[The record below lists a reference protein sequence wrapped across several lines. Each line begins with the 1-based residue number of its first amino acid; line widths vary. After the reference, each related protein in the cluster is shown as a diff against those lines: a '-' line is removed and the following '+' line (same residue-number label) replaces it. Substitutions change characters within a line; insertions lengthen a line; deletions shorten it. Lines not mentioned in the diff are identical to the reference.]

1 MRASHRSSRSP
12 RARRR
17 WLAAIAF
24 AVTIGLIA
32 SPASAEAEPEEEEEG
47 GEAVGTFF
55 MGMTSGLLTL
65 VYTPLKLVYAVAAL
79 PLGAA
84 TYMWSVGDSE
94 MATRVLRSGTQGT
107 FVLTPEHLA
116 GSASLE
122 FVGSADEGPPEDAT
136 PTSLTQDD

>member
-1 MRASHRSSRSP
+1 
-12 RARRR
+12 
-17 WLAAIAF
+17 
-24 AVTIGLIA
+24 
-32 SPASAEAEPEEEEEG
+32 
-47 GEAVGTFF
+47 

-136 PTSLTQDD
+136 PTSLTQDY